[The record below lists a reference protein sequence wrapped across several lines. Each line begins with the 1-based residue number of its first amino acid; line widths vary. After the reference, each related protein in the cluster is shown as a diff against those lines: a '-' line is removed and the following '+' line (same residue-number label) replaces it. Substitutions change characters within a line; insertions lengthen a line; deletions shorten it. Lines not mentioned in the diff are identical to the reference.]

1 MLVIRWGAMSRNV
14 AWVVGLRLARPAE
27 SEEHPRPFWEAHV
40 SDLKLFSTLGVV
52 SVLEELLPRL
62 GVAVDAVYEPT
73 KRLVERIQAGERAD
87 LAILT
92 AEAIDELMAAGVLA
106 AGSRVDLARSYVGM
120 AVAPGAPRP
129 DISTVEA
136 FRATLLA
143 AKTIGYSR
151 AGASGIFFAGLLER
165 MGLAAEVNAKA
176 TVIPAGFTGQLLLDG
191 KVELA
196 VQQVSEL
203 MAVPGIDILGKIP
216 MEIQPDTI
224 FSAARFAGTAR
235 GAEADAFV
243 AAISAATVSPL
254 YAEKGLEPV

>member
-1 MLVIRWGAMSRNV
+1 M
-14 AWVVGLRLARPAE
+14 
-27 SEEHPRPFWEAHV
+27 

-52 SVLEELLPRL
+52 GVLEDLLPRL
-62 GVAVDAVYEPT
+62 GLKVDAVYEPT
-73 KRLVERIQAGERAD
+73 KRLVDRIQAGERAD

-92 AEAIDELMAAGVLA
+92 SDAIDELEAAGVLA
-106 AGSRVDLARSYVGM
+106 AGSRADLARSYVGM
-120 AVAPGAPRP
+120 AVAPGARRP

-136 FRATLLA
+136 FRRTLQE

-176 TVIPAGFTGQLLLDG
+176 TIIPSGFTGQLLLDG

-224 FSAARFAGTAR
+224 FSAGLFAGTDRAGEAR
-235 GAEADAFV
+235 DFVKAISGPAV
-243 AAISAATVSPL
+243 AAL
-254 YAEKGLEPV
+254 YSEKGLEPV

>member
-1 MLVIRWGAMSRNV
+1 M
-14 AWVVGLRLARPAE
+14 
-27 SEEHPRPFWEAHV
+27 

-52 SVLEELLPRL
+52 GVLDELLPRL
-62 GVAVDAVYEPT
+62 GLEVDPVFEPT
-73 KRLVERIQAGERAD
+73 KRLVDRIQAGERAD

-92 AEAIDELMAAGVLA
+92 SDAIDELMASGVLE

-120 AVAPGAPRP
+120 AVAPGSSRP

-136 FRATLLA
+136 FRRTLQA

-165 MGLAAEVNAKA
+165 MGLAQEVNAKA
-176 TVIPAGFTGQLLLDG
+176 TIIPSGFTGQLLLDG

-203 MAVPGIDILGKIP
+203 MAVPGIDLLGKIP

-224 FSAARFAGTAR
+224 FSAALFTGTAR
-235 GAEADAFV
+235 AGEARDFLSAVSGPLV
-243 AAISAATVSPL
+243 ASL

>member
-1 MLVIRWGAMSRNV
+1 MA
-14 AWVVGLRLARPAE
+14 
-27 SEEHPRPFWEAHV
+27 
-40 SDLKLFSTLGVV
+40 DLKLFSTLGVV
-52 SVLEELLPRL
+52 GVLEELLPRL
-62 GVAVDAVYEPT
+62 GLKVEAVYEPT
-73 KRLVERIQAGERAD
+73 KRLVDRIQAGERAD

-92 AEAIDELMAAGVLA
+92 SEAIDELMASGVLVP
-106 AGSRVDLARSYVGM
+106 GSRVDLARSYVGM

-129 DISTVEA
+129 DISSVEA
-136 FRATLLA
+136 FRRTLLA
-143 AKTIGYSR
+143 AKTIAYSR

-176 TVIPAGFTGQLLLDG
+176 TIIPNGFTGQLLLDG

-203 MAVPGIDILGKIP
+203 MAVPGIDLLGKIP

-224 FSAARFAGTAR
+224 FSAGLFKGTGQAREAQDFV
-235 GAEADAFV
+235 GAIAAPSV
-243 AAISAATVSPL
+243 AVL

>member
-1 MLVIRWGAMSRNV
+1 MAD
-14 AWVVGLRLARPAE
+14 LRI
-27 SEEHPRPFWEAHV
+27 
-40 SDLKLFSTLGVV
+40 FSTLGVV

-62 GVAVDAVYEPT
+62 GLKVDPVFEPT
-73 KRLVERIQAGERAD
+73 KRLMDRIVAGERAD

-92 AEAIDELMAAGVLA
+92 SEAIDELMASGVLVP
-106 AGSRVDLARSYVGM
+106 GSRFDLARSYVGM

-129 DISTVEA
+129 DISTVDA

-143 AKTIGYSR
+143 ARTIAYSR

-165 MGLAAEVNAKA
+165 MGLSAEVNAKA
-176 TVIPAGFTGQLLLDG
+176 TIIPSGFTGQLLLDG

-224 FSAARFAGTAR
+224 FSAALFAGTAK
-235 GAEADAFV
+235 AQEARDFV
-243 AAISAATVSPL
+243 AAVSGPSVAAL
-254 YAEKGLEPV
+254 YREKGLQPV

>member
-1 MLVIRWGAMSRNV
+1 
-14 AWVVGLRLARPAE
+14 
-27 SEEHPRPFWEAHV
+27 V
-40 SDLKLFSTLGVV
+40 SLKVFSTLGVV
-52 SVLEELLPRL
+52 SVLDELLPRL
-62 GVAVDAVYEPT
+62 GLSIDPVYDPT
-73 KRLVERIQAGERAD
+73 RKLLDRITAGERAD

-92 AEAIDELMAAGVLA
+92 SEAIDELMASGVLV

-136 FRATLLA
+136 FRRTLVA

-151 AGASGIFFAGLLER
+151 AGASGIFFAGLLEQ

-203 MAVPGIDILGKIP
+203 MAVPGIDILGKLP

-224 FSAARFAGTAR
+224 FSAALFAGTGKSREAR
-235 GAEADAFV
+235 DFV
-243 AAISAATVSPL
+243 AAVSGPSVAAL
-254 YAEKGLEPV
+254 YTEKGLEPV

>member
-1 MLVIRWGAMSRNV
+1 VSRPS
-14 AWVVGLRLARPAE
+14 RLARPTDRD
-27 SEEHPRPFWEAHV
+27 EHRPAKLKDGDV
-40 SDLKLFSTLGVV
+40 SLKVFSTLGVV
-52 SVLEELLPRL
+52 GVLDELLPRL
-62 GVAVDAVYEPT
+62 GLKVVPVYEPT
-73 KRLVERIQAGERAD
+73 KRLVDRILAGERAD

-92 AEAIDELMAAGVLA
+92 SDAIDELMASGVLA
-106 AGSRVDLARSYVGM
+106 PGSRVDLARSYVGM

-136 FRATLLA
+136 FRRTLVA

-151 AGASGIFFAGLLER
+151 AGASGIFFAGLLEQ

-176 TVIPAGFTGQLLLDG
+176 TIIPSGFTGQLLLDG

-203 MAVPGIDILGKIP
+203 MAVPGIDLLGRIP

-224 FSAARFAGTAR
+224 FSAALFTGTAMAR
-235 GAEADAFV
+235 EARDFV
-243 AAISAATVSPL
+243 AAVSGPSVAAL
-254 YAEKGLEPV
+254 YAEKGLDPV